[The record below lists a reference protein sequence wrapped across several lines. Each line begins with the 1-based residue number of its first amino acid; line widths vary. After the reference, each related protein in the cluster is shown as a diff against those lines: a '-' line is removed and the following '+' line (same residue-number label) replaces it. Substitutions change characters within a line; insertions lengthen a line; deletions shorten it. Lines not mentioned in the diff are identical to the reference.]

1 MSTINTPKQ
10 TNTTLQKHN
19 NKEDHYLH
27 SPSSKSINS
36 NRSNNSSRSPPKR
49 KQHNVNQQQQYQ
61 QQQPNFG
68 NSPPGSPSKKKRFK
82 DNGNSFSSNNSNKTL
97 YQPRQSPQKN
107 KNPFNQQQGNHP
119 RNSNNNSNIIHNTT
133 PSRTNNDKQNQQ
145 NSQETNSTH
154 ASTITT
160 KPDEAYILIDKSQV
174 NTANTRN
181 VIHQVVKNHLFPNV
195 SQSINILFKQFYLTL
210 FSLQVKFINNK
221 HKKLVYYHFTE
232 NPKAYSA
239 IVLKHCNLPSDINK
253 EQWWYSCAKSIVVQ
267 KISQLRNAVLKSIR
281 MQWIGKLHL

>member
-10 TNTTLQKHN
+10 NNTTLQKIT

-68 NSPPGSPSKKKRFK
+68 SSPPGSPNKKKKFK
-82 DNGNSFSSNNSNKTL
+82 VNGNSFSSNNSTKTL
-97 YQPRQSPQKN
+97 YQPRQSPQQN
-107 KNPFNQQQGNHP
+107 KNPFNQQNGTYQ
-119 RNSNNNSNIIHNTT
+119 RNNNNNINIHNTT

-195 SQSINILFKQFYLTL
+195 SQSIDLLFQQFYLTL

-221 HKKLVYYHFTE
+221 HKKLVYHHFTE

-281 MQWIGKLHL
+281 MQWIGKLH